1 MFEVTLS
8 RFFKKYDTLRDYS
21 LLSLLLLLSLILMFY
36 GDKNENNA
44 GIHLIAFVLLD
55 KINTPIL
62 ALQQVLNTENENSLL
77 KKENAFLQ
85 MQLSRLKEMEQENG
99 RLRELLGFKS
109 MQMYRMIP
117 AKVIGYNRQAGI
129 SAIQLEISGEAKI
142 KKNMPV
148 LSARG
153 LVGKVLQVS
162 GRYATCQL
170 VTDRNFSAAARV
182 QRSRVEAIY
191 QAKEEEIGQLIGVHH
206 RSDVLQGDVVVT
218 SGMNSLFPVGLVLG
232 VVTRIEKDE
241 RELFQKVYVKS
252 AVEFAKLEEVLIVN
266 TEDVL

>member
-1 MFEVTLS
+1 MFEVSLNQ
-8 RFFKKYDTLRDYS
+8 FFKKYNTLRDYS

-44 GIHLIAFVLLD
+44 GIHVIAFALLD

-77 KKENAFLQ
+77 RKENASLQ
-85 MQLSRLKEMEQENG
+85 MQLSQLKEMKQENG

-109 MQMYRMIP
+109 MQTYRTIP
-117 AKVIGYNRQAGI
+117 AKVIGYNQQAGI

-148 LSARG
+148 VNAQG

-162 GRYATCQL
+162 GHYATCQL

-191 QAKEEEIGQLIGVHH
+191 QAKEEEVGQLIGVHH
-206 RSDVLQGDVVVT
+206 RSDVQEDDVVVT
-218 SGMNSLFPVGLVLG
+218 SGMNSLFPAGLVLG
-232 VVTRIEKDE
+232 TVTRIEKDE

-252 AVEFAKLEEVLIVN
+252 AVEFDKLEEVLIIDA
-266 TEDVL
+266 EDVL